1 MRTIA
6 PCLFLI
12 FAVSA
17 SAQDRPPAQPATPDQ
32 PELQRRQTN
41 DARRDV
47 PEESKLVSLPTGT
60 KILLVL
66 KNTVSSKNGKIG
78 DGVYLET
85 TFPVTA
91 NSRVVIP
98 AGTYVQGQ
106 IAHVQRSGRIK
117 GRAEIQLRFTSLIFN
132 NGYTVNLAGS
142 LESSD
147 SSDGQRVKND
157 GEGTVQAD
165 GNKGR
170 DAATIATTTGT
181 GTLIGGLS
189 HGLKGAGIGAG
200 AGAAI
205 GVLTTMFTRGDEVQ
219 LQGGT
224 TIEMVLQRP
233 LDLEVDRIDS
243 GSDRRPPT
251 PQRWRTLPSNQPKTP
266 TTPGIGI
273 PGIPK

>member
-1 MRTIA
+1 MRIFVS
-6 PCLFLI
+6 CLLLI

-17 SAQDRPPAQPATPDQ
+17 FAQDQPPAQSATQAHPD
-32 PELQRRQTN
+32 LQRRQPN
-41 DARRDV
+41 DTRQDT
-47 PEESKLVSLPTGT
+47 PEESRLISLPTGT
-60 KILLVL
+60 KVLLVL

-106 IAHVQRSGRIK
+106 IAHVQNSGRVK

-142 LESSD
+142 LESAD
-147 SSDGQRVKND
+147 SSDSQRVKND

-165 GNKGR
+165 GSKGK

-205 GVLTTMFTRGDEVQ
+205 GVLTTMLTRGDEVR
-219 LQGGT
+219 LEGGT

-233 LDLEVDRIDS
+233 LDLELDRIDS

-251 PQRWRTLPSNQPKTP
+251 PQRWRTLPSNQQKVTA
-266 TTPGIGI
+266 TPGIGI
-273 PGIPK
+273 PGVPK